1 MFAAQP
7 TYKAVISDTFTAIS
21 MKTAVARNIKLQI
34 KIDGAWGGVV
44 VKALR
49 Y

>member
-21 MKTAVARNIKLQI
+21 MKTAVAWNIKLYI
-34 KIDGAWGGVV
+34 KIDRCQCSGETVA
-44 VKALR
+44 
-49 Y
+49 

>member
-7 TYKAVISDTFTAIS
+7 TYKAVISDIFTAIS
-21 MKTAVARNIKLQI
+21 MKIAVVWNIKLYI